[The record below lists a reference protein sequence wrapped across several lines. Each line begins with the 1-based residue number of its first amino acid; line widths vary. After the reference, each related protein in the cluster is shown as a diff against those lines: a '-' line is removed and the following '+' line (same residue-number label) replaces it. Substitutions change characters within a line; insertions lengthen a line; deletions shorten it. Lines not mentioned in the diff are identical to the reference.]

1 MFQEASRAIK
11 STYLIIALQNIR
23 VRLIV
28 NIDDVNYGKFEILLE
43 FSFDFSLILAYIRTR
58 QIKRF
63 TN

>member
-43 FSFDFSLILAYIRTR
+43 FLFDFCLYLHKVD
-58 QIKRF
+58 KRVH
-63 TN
+63 